1 MKMSDIFYGE
11 LSGKEIFLKILGV
24 NSKHGKIFC
33 MSQTILIETNENLKK
48 IYSINLTTFVGTD
61 VIFRQN
67 ADDTLALLKILPQ
80 VSLVI
85 TKAKVDEEDTAV
97 KIYHFIKQ
105 NSLNTSMII
114 LGECPSLANEILCL
128 QEPVSWE
135 ILIKQAAQHLGV
147 TVQDAVNKVRPDYL
161 PVGIYY
167 FYDIQKTPCDVY
179 IRIKKG
185 PNEYQFVKRIHS
197 KDIFDKTLI
206 EKYEEQGL
214 KEFYIQKDYIQ
225 YFTNFVTNHLVER
238 LESEDLTL
246 EDRILTTAN
255 AHEIVRD
262 SILQMGLDQASVEL
276 SDASINSMVKSV
288 RNSPEVTSLLKFLFS
303 NKVSYAYQH
312 CHLLAL
318 MCHYVLSKQ
327 SWYKPEHLHILSFV
341 SFFSDVTLK
350 SHNQMQIGSMK
361 ELLEANLTDEEK
373 NDVMNHAK
381 EAARLLEGH
390 PDANDYIRTVLIQSH
405 GKLDGTGFE
414 ENPGEDLH
422 PLSKVFIIADCFVKT
437 LLNPALPS
445 RKQDILPIL
454 YARFTNPSYQKIIKA
469 LEQKFQ

>member
-1 MKMSDIFYGE
+1 
-11 LSGKEIFLKILGV
+11 
-24 NSKHGKIFC
+24 
-33 MSQTILIETNENLKK
+33 MSQTILIETNEDLKK
-48 IYSINLTTFVGTD
+48 IFSLNLSTFVGTD
-61 VIFRQN
+61 VIHRQN
-67 ADDTLALLKILPQ
+67 AEDALALLRILPQ
-80 VSLVI
+80 VSLIV
-85 TKAKVDEEDTAV
+85 TKAKVGNEETAI
-97 KIYHFIKQ
+97 KIHQYIK
-105 NSLNTSMII
+105 NESLATALIV
-114 LGECPSLANEILCL
+114 LGECPALANEILCL

-147 TVQDAVNKVRPDYL
+147 TVQDAVAKVKPDFL
-161 PVGIYY
+161 PVGLHF

-197 KDIFDKTLI
+197 KDLFDKNLI
-206 EKYEEQGL
+206 QKYEDQGL
-214 KEFYIQKDYIQ
+214 KEFYIPKDYIQ
-225 YFTNFVTNHLVER
+225 YFTTFVTNNLVAKLER
-238 LESEDLTL
+238 EDLTL

-262 SILQMGLDQASVEL
+262 SIQQLGLDQASVEL

-288 RNSPEVTSLLKFLFS
+288 KHSPEVANLLKFLFS

-327 SWYKPEHLHILSFV
+327 SWYKQEHLHILSFV
-341 SFFSDVTLK
+341 SFFADVTLK
-350 SHNQMQIGSMK
+350 SHQQMQIGSMK
-361 ELLEANLTDEEK
+361 ELFEANLTDEEK
-373 NDVMNHAK
+373 NAVMNHAADATK
-381 EAARLLEGH
+381 ILENH
-390 PDANDYIRTVLIQSH
+390 PEANDYIRTVLVQSH
-405 GKLDGTGFE
+405 GKLDGVGFE

-422 PLSKVFIIADCFVKT
+422 PLSKVFIISDCFVKT
-437 LLNPALPS
+437 LMNPALPS
-445 RKQDILPIL
+445 KKQDILPIL

>member
-1 MKMSDIFYGE
+1 
-11 LSGKEIFLKILGV
+11 
-24 NSKHGKIFC
+24 
-33 MSQTILIETNENLKK
+33 MSQTILIETNDDLKK
-48 IYSINLTTFVGTD
+48 IFSLNLSTFVGTD
-61 VIFRQN
+61 VIIRQN
-67 ADDTLALLKILPQ
+67 ADDALALLKILPQ
-80 VSLVI
+80 VSLII
-85 TKAKVDEEDTAV
+85 TKAKVGGEETAT
-97 KIYHFIKQ
+97 KIFQYIK
-105 NSLNTSMII
+105 NESLHTSLIV
-114 LGECPSLANEILCL
+114 LGECPNLQNEILCL

-147 TVQDAVNKVRPDYL
+147 TIQDAVNKVKPDYL
-161 PVGIYY
+161 PVGLYY

-185 PNEYQFVKRIHS
+185 PNDYQFVKRIHS
-197 KDIFDKTLI
+197 KDTFDKAAI
-206 EKYEEQGL
+206 QKYEDQGL
-214 KEFYIQKDYIQ
+214 KEFYIPKDYIQ
-225 YFTNFVTNHLVER
+225 YFTTFVTNNLVEK
-238 LESEDLTL
+238 LERDDLTL

-262 SILQMGLDQASVEL
+262 SIQQIGLDQASVDL

-288 RNSPEVTSLLKFLFS
+288 KNSPEVAALLKFLFS
-303 NKVSYAYQH
+303 NKVTYAYQH

-341 SFFSDVTLK
+341 SFFSDATLK
-350 SHNQMQIGSMK
+350 SHQQMQISSMK
-361 ELLEANLTDEEK
+361 ELFESNLTDEEK
-373 NDVMNHAK
+373 HQVMNHAK
-381 EAARLLEGH
+381 DAVKILDLH
-390 PDANDYIRTVLIQSH
+390 PEANDYIKTVLIQSH
-405 GKLDGTGFE
+405 GKLDGIGFE

-445 RKQDILPIL
+445 KKSDILPML